1 MLGTFGKIG
10 AAKEKH
16 VKKHFCWS
24 FTPADWCAKLRLGN
38 PLSTRS
44 LYLSIWKAELMVH
57 AKGECRRHLKRS
69 FNTSKRPP
77 STRIPFFNS
86 SYGHWRLE
94 TFGLQNAFC
103 LCFAEFGETVA
114 KEGNAQNKLIFG
126 LLLSKQL
133 PNFQSTS
140 CSSLWPNLP
149 FFGSKML
156 TVKRPSIM
164 FGDSQIDK
172 FGKAAKAF
180 VKETEVGQLAPICS
194 PRKKYISA
202 CQFHGKSMQI
212 LYCLF

>member
-1 MLGTFGKIG
+1 MLGTFGFFA

-16 VKKHFCWS
+16 VKKHFLL
-24 FTPADWCAKLRLGN
+24 KLHPQTDVPSCVWATLCQQEAWLWASERLSSWNIMPKVNVDVTWNAALIN
-38 PLSTRS
+38 PKKTWNFRA
-44 LYLSIWKAELMVH
+44 AECFLPM
-57 AKGECRRHLKRS
+57 
-69 FNTSKRPP
+69 
-77 STRIPFFNS
+77 
-86 SYGHWRLE
+86 
-94 TFGLQNAFC
+94 FC
-103 LCFAEFGETVA
+103 EFGETVA

-149 FFGSKML
+149 VFGSKML

-194 PRKKYISA
+194 LGKNISA